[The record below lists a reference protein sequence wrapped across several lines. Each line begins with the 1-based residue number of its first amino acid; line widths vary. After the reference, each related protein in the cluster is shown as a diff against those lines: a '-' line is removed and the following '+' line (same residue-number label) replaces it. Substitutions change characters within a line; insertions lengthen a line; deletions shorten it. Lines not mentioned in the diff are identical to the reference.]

1 MLWPGLKPRHAD
13 AADLAACAALLREG
27 SKTFFAA
34 SRLLPPRLREPATV
48 LYAFCRVADDAADQD
63 GGRPEQT
70 AQLRLRLARVYEGRP
85 LPLPI
90 DRALADLVSDYAL
103 PRDLLEGLF
112 EGFDWDAGGRRYET
126 LDELLDYA
134 ARVAGT
140 VGAMMS
146 LLMGRRAPDTV
157 ARACDLGMAMQL
169 TNIARDVGE
178 DARNGRLY
186 LPQSWLREVGI
197 DPDAWLA
204 RPEFSPAL
212 ASVIARLL
220 VAADELYRRAES
232 GVRALPLDCRPGIRA
247 ARLLY
252 AEIGAELARQGLDS
266 VARRTVVPGRRKLQL
281 LVRALGGVAMAGR
294 ARVLPD
300 LPAAQFLLEAVI
312 ALPLPED
319 EPVYQPAWRVDRHAA
334 RMLELLEQV
343 ERRREMGEA

>member
-1 MLWPGLKPRHAD
+1 MPWSEPRHAD
-13 AADLAACAALLREG
+13 AADLAACASLLREG

-34 SRLLPPRLREPATV
+34 SRLLPPRLRQPATV
-48 LYAFCRVADDAADQD
+48 LYAFCRVADDAADLD
-63 GGRPEQT
+63 GGRPEQI
-70 AQLRLRLARVYEGRP
+70 AQLRLRLDRIYEGRP

-103 PRDLLEGLF
+103 PRELLEALF
-112 EGFDWDAGGRRYET
+112 EGFDWDAEGRRYDT
-126 LDELLDYA
+126 LDELQAYA

-186 LPQSWLREVGI
+186 LPESWLREVGI

-204 RPEFSPAL
+204 RPVFSPAL

-266 VARRTVVPGRRKLQL
+266 VSRRTVVPGRRKLQL
-281 LVRALGGVAMAGR
+281 LAWALGGVVLNGR
-294 ARVLPD
+294 AHPLPG
-300 LPAAQFLLEAVI
+300 LPAVQFLLDAVI
-312 ALPLPED
+312 AAPMALA
-319 EPVYQPAWRVDRHAA
+319 EPVPRPAWSFDRHAG
-334 RMLELLEQV
+334 RMLELLERV
-343 ERRREMGEA
+343 ERRRELGEA